1 MVLRAAQGVLQGPV
15 MPVMFHMSG
24 SWMPNNEKT
33 WLLSFM
39 VSGRDRVSL
48 RKIYRVSHLVRDLAL
63 VDCDFGWSVVCTMPE
78 LAD

>member
-15 MPVMFHMSG
+15 MPVMFHMAG

-39 VSGRDRVSL
+39 VSGKDRVSL
-48 RKIYRVSHLVRDLAL
+48 RKIYRVSGPGKEHCPVKVAACRKSR
-63 VDCDFGWSVVCTMPE
+63 V
-78 LAD
+78 